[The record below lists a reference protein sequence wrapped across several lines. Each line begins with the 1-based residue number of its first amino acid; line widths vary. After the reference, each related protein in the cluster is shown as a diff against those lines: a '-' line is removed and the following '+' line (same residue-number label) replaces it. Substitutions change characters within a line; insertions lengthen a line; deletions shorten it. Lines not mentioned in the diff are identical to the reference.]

1 MFFFSK
7 IAFENVFF
15 FLQIQ
20 KSVSARMEYNTKL
33 EQDDMEGVDETEWQ
47 D

>member
-1 MFFFSK
+1 MSLQQSTFNVTTNFF
-7 IAFENVFF
+7 
-15 FLQIQ
+15 QIQ